1 MKRIVT
7 IALSVILYG
16 FAQTALA
23 QFTLKTDKDTIKIY
37 PGQTALFTIG
47 FDIQNGYD
55 ASILLSLVSG
65 KPLIQNGGGT
75 LSTRVVN
82 TPYDAVMLTVKTT
95 ATFTQSGVYQFRVDG
110 TNTGISSSI
119 VCYVEVVASPKTNW
133 RIKTASKPMGGIPG
147 YVIQDSENNY
157 WYRIPQKVLHKVSQG
172 TPLDQWTGED
182 TTIYNYSDIPPMVD
196 YKSNKLWMAN
206 SVVWTIDL
214 VTRYMTIH
222 PVDLVQSMVMD
233 TNTGTVWVAGRRGLA
248 SYSNGKWTK
257 YDSTN
262 SVLQGP
268 AFGLALS
275 GSTVWVGNRDAL
287 VKYDGTTWTQFTLQ
301 NSGLPVRGPKVMAAE
316 SNGDVWVAL
325 CDYWQADLNPS
336 DVMVG
341 LGKFDGTSWTVYDYQ
356 NSPLHRSNVI
366 NSIAIDKKGNK
377 WIATPLHSTDSY
389 NFTGAGILK
398 FDNKE
403 WTAYTKDNSPL
414 PDNEINWIGV
424 DNDDNVWFH
433 QYLPQIQNRI
443 SFWGVFNE
451 NGLPF
456 PMAPT
461 SVEEQPIDNPNTDG
475 GIILSPN
482 PVSTRLSVS
491 GIEGVTAIT
500 IVNSLGVAVMQ
511 CSMENMGSTIDVS
524 GLPNGVYFVQFRTA
538 TGMITRPVVVSH

>member
-1 MKRIVT
+1 
-7 IALSVILYG
+7 
-16 FAQTALA
+16 
-23 QFTLKTDKDTIKIY
+23 
-37 PGQTALFTIG
+37 
-47 FDIQNGYD
+47 
-55 ASILLSLVSG
+55 
-65 KPLIQNGGGT
+65 
-75 LSTRVVN
+75 
-82 TPYDAVMLTVKTT
+82 
-95 ATFTQSGVYQFRVDG
+95 
-110 TNTGISSSI
+110 
-119 VCYVEVVASPKTNW
+119 
-133 RIKTASKPMGGIPG
+133 
-147 YVIQDSENNY
+147 
-157 WYRIPQKVLHKVSQG
+157 
-172 TPLDQWTGED
+172 
-182 TTIYNYSDIPPMVD
+182 
-196 YKSNKLWMAN
+196 MAN

-248 SYSNGKWTK
+248 SYSNGTWTK

-268 AFGLALS
+268 AVGLALS

-461 SVEEQPIDNPNTDG
+461 SVEEQPIDNPKTDG
-475 GIILSPN
+475 GIILSRN
-482 PVSTRLSVS
+482 PASTSLTFS

-500 IVNSLGVAVMQ
+500 IVNSLGMEVMQ